1 MHTTPV
7 RSQSVIPG
15 AEIMEVA
22 QLAETY
28 RSAADLSFN
37 VQIRYTDSVTV
48 DSIVE
53 QTTAIYKLH
62 GGLFY
67 TYIDSNEI
75 IQGNKYCIKV
85 SHPDSVITIRNRQ
98 DYPDVLNMP
107 VADTLYW
114 STFAESIS
122 VTAVSDSVRS
132 IKIKFRPGAEYSSY
146 EIKYNFIEY
155 RIIEIKCYRPVS
167 VAGGEDAELFPSGKA
182 LLKFTFSGYST
193 APLAGTWFSEDKY
206 IFLQAGQFTA
216 RPPYTGYFIENNII
230 QQ

>member
-1 MHTTPV
+1 MRYIISCFCIAICLLHTTPV

-85 SHPDSVITIRNRQ
+85 SHPDSVITIRNRRT
-98 DYPDVLNMP
+98 
-107 VADTLYW
+107 TLTYL
-114 STFAESIS
+114 IC
-122 VTAVSDSVRS
+122 R
-132 IKIKFRPGAEYSSY
+132 
-146 EIKYNFIEY
+146 
-155 RIIEIKCYRPVS
+155 
-167 VAGGEDAELFPSGKA
+167 
-182 LLKFTFSGYST
+182 
-193 APLAGTWFSEDKY
+193 
-206 IFLQAGQFTA
+206 
-216 RPPYTGYFIENNII
+216 
-230 QQ
+230 